1 VTAGPPAIS
10 SLSPTYPGANMSD
23 KFLLPNLGIPLFVD
37 PEKNLPATPKASM
50 DSWYVISTF
59 EADGKQIGFEWHQG
73 LIAVNET
80 LKVSSTEFLLM
91 NGTDQVWI
99 DNALDEPAVGE
110 IGSSAEVCHV
120 QSSFGTLKG
129 GLDKLELALSV
140 DRGGVDVVF
149 TPKSEV
155 LYNGTTGL
163 VALLGYERDAAL
175 LTGSYQFAFPNM
187 DVQGTVTIDGDVH
200 EIQNAT
206 AWFDRQWG
214 CGSPEILD
222 PKAGASTAAWLWIGT
237 PLNEASTAAISL
249 WDMFIDGT
257 RRSFAT
263 ILDEHG
269 VQTNYLVNLG
279 YEQIWTSER
288 TGNSY
293 PREIHVSVPSADLTM
308 SFQAMFD
315 EPEFD
320 HGQQMI
326 NGCQSLS
333 EMTGTYRG
341 VPIER
346 HVIVEMIGNLCG

>member
-1 VTAGPPAIS
+1 
-10 SLSPTYPGANMSD
+10 MSD

-37 PEKNLPATPKASM
+37 AEKNLPATPGASL

-59 EADGKQIGFEWHQG
+59 EVDGKQIGFEWHQG
-73 LIAVNET
+73 VMAVSET
-80 LKVSSTEFLLM
+80 ITVSSTEFLLM
-91 NGTDQVWI
+91 NGSDQIWI

-120 QSSFGTLKG
+120 QSSFGTFQG
-129 GLDKLELALSV
+129 DRDKLELALTV
-140 DRGGVDVVF
+140 DRGGVDVVL
-149 TPKSEV
+149 TPKNEV

-163 VALLGYERDAAL
+163 VAM

-187 DVQGTVTIDGDVH
+187 DVQGTITIDGKVH
-200 EIQNAT
+200 EIENAT

-214 CGSPEILD
+214 YSSPEILD
-222 PKAGASTAAWLWIGT
+222 PKAGAATAAWLWIGT
-237 PLNEASTAAISL
+237 PLNEESTAAISL

-263 ILDEHG
+263 ILEENG
-269 VQTNYLVNLG
+269 VQTNHLVDLT

-288 TGNSY
+288 TGNRY
-293 PREIHVSVPSADLTM
+293 PREIHVSVPTADLTM
-308 SFQAMFD
+308 AFQAMFD

-341 VPIER
+341 VPIRR